1 MWRNYLTVAFRSLTR
16 KPTYAAINVF
26 GLALGLAAC
35 LLLLIYVRYETSYD
49 SWLPDA
55 GRVFQVQTV
64 STDPDDAES
73 PLDQYAHGEIADS
86 FARAFPEIEA
96 IVRIDDANP
105 VFVHEGGEEPRFAPM
120 ALADESF
127 FRVLPFRFLR
137 GDRDRALATPDALV
151 LSRSEAV
158 KHFGGIDII
167 GRTVR
172 SVRRGEEKLLR
183 VTGVF
188 EDLPRS
194 SHMEFA
200 IVGRLDPAE
209 RAECGW
215 GCVASRVYVKLRP
228 GADPAAITAR
238 LPEWERRA
246 IPPVEVGG
254 QMRREGDR
262 YDWRLVALR
271 DVHLSGAPGAV
282 ERPGNDR
289 RTLLTFAIVAALILG
304 MAAINFINLSTARAS
319 QRAREVSLRK
329 VLGATRGQLIA
340 QFLIESVLVSGIA
353 ILVAVLIL
361 TLSLPWFAAFLDT
374 DLEIRWLGLGGLLM
388 PVIALWTVVGVAGGL
403 YPAFHLSRYRPAEVL
418 KANKSGAEPIGT
430 GRLRSIL
437 VVAQFAVSIGLIVCT
452 LVVQAQTRFA
462 QSADLGFERDG
473 LIQVANANRAAII
486 PQTENLIRQVARIP
500 GVESVAGSNLAV
512 AMDNALT
519 TNVQVPGRAEPEVMG
534 FYSVSPEF
542 FATMRLRLV
551 AGRLLSR
558 DFARDDAS
566 VPLDPPEA
574 AAAAQAGMVARGVN
588 VVVNEAAARQLGFA
602 APEAAVGRTV
612 GIAMFGAEEGLV
624 PATIVGVVA
633 NGRFRSAR
641 DPIEPQIFFDR
652 RIYNN
657 LVLRYAG
664 ADPEAVRRQV
674 GEVWRRLAPEVPFEA
689 AYADQR
695 LAALYAADA
704 ARAQTFAAFAG
715 LAVVIA
721 CLGLFALAAFTADR
735 RTKEIGIRKTFGARG
750 RDIVALLAWQF
761 AKPVILANLIAAPI
775 AWWVMRDWLNTFD
788 ARIALGPT
796 PFLIAAALA
805 LAIALGTV
813 AGHALRVSRT
823 NPIHALRYE

>member
-1 MWRNYLTVAFRSLTR
+1 MWLHYLTVALRSLSR
-16 KPTYAAINVF
+16 KPGFAIINIA

-35 LLLLIYVRYETSYD
+35 LILLVYVRYETGYD
-49 SWLPDA
+49 RFLPGGD
-55 GRVFQVQTV
+55 RVYQVQSV
-64 STDPDDAES
+64 STDPDDSEA
-73 PLDQYAHGEIADS
+73 PVDQYAHGEIADS
-86 FARAFPEIEA
+86 FAREFPEIEA
-96 IVRIDDANP
+96 IVRIDEANP
-105 VFVHEGGEEPRFAPM
+105 VFVHDGAEPRFAPM

-127 FRVLPFRFLR
+127 FQVLPFHFLR
-137 GDRDRALATPDALV
+137 GDRSTALASPDSLV

-158 KHFGGIDII
+158 NHFGGIDVV

-172 SVRRGEEKLLR
+172 AVRRGEEKLLR

-194 SHMEFA
+194 SHMDFS
-200 IVGRLDPAE
+200 IVGRIDPAE

-215 GCVASRVYVKLRP
+215 ACVSSMVYLKLRP
-228 GADPAAITAR
+228 GADPAAIERR

-246 IPPVEVGG
+246 IPPVEVAG

-262 YDWRLVALR
+262 YDWRLVALG
-271 DVHLSGAPGAV
+271 DVHLSGAPGAI

-289 RTLLTFAIVAALILG
+289 RTLLTFAIVALLILG

-329 VLGATRGQLIA
+329 VLGATRSQLIV
-340 QFLIESVLVSGIA
+340 QFLMESMLVSGVA
-353 ILVAVLIL
+353 ILLAVLML
-361 TLSLPWFAAFLDT
+361 ELALPYLAAFLDA
-374 DLEIRWLGLGGLLM
+374 DLETRWLGQGGLLA
-388 PVIALWTVVGVAGGL
+388 PVFALWTVVGFAGGL

-418 KANKSGAEPIGT
+418 KANKSSAEPIGT

-452 LVVQAQTRFA
+452 LVVGAQTRFA

-473 LIQVANANRAAII
+473 LIQVAYANRAAII
-486 PQTENLIRQVARIP
+486 PQTENLLRQVARLP
-500 GVESVAGSNLAV
+500 GVEAVAGSNLAV
-512 AMDNALT
+512 ASEAALT
-519 TNVQVPGRAEPEVMG
+519 TNVQVPGRSEPEVLG

-542 FATMRLRLV
+542 FETMRLRLL
-551 AGRLLSR
+551 AGRTLSR
-558 DFARDDAS
+558 EFANDDSS
-566 VPLDPPEA
+566 VPLDPEEA
-574 AAAAQAGMVARGVN
+574 SVAAQRAILTRGSN
-588 VVVNEAAARQLGFA
+588 VVVNEAASRLLGFA
-602 APEAAVGRTV
+602 SPQAAIGRTV
-612 GIAMFGAEEGLV
+612 GIAMFGAEAGLV
-624 PATIVGVVA
+624 PSTIVGVVGNA
-633 NGRFRSAR
+633 RFRTAR
-641 DPIEPQIFFDR
+641 EPIEPTVFFDR
-652 RIYNN
+652 KIYNN
-657 LVLRYAG
+657 LIVRYSG

-674 GEVWRRLAPEVPFEA
+674 GEVWRRLAPEVPFESA
-689 AYADQR
+689 FADQR

-715 LAVVIA
+715 LAVIIA

-761 AKPVILANLIAAPI
+761 AKPVIVANLIAAPI

-788 ARIALGPT
+788 ARIALGPG

-813 AGHALRVSRT
+813 AGHAVRVSRT

>member
-1 MWRNYLTVAFRSLTR
+1 MWLHYFTVALRSLSR
-16 KPTYAAINVF
+16 KPGFAIINIF

-35 LLLLIYVRYETSYD
+35 LILLVYVRYETGYD
-49 SWLPDA
+49 RFLPD
-55 GRVFQVQTV
+55 GERVYQVQSV
-64 STDPDDAES
+64 STDPDDSEA

-86 FARAFPEIEA
+86 FAREFPEIEA
-96 IVRIDDANP
+96 IVRIDEANP
-105 VFVHEGGEEPRFAPM
+105 VFVHDGAEPRFAPM

-127 FRVLPFRFLR
+127 FRVLPFHFLR
-137 GDRDRALATPDALV
+137 GDRSTALASPDSLV

-158 KHFGGIDII
+158 NHFGGIDIV

-172 SVRRGEEKLLR
+172 AVRRGEEKLLR

-194 SHMEFA
+194 SHMDFA
-200 IVGRLDPAE
+200 IVGRIDPAE

-215 GCVASRVYVKLRP
+215 ACVNSLVYLKLRP
-228 GADPAAITAR
+228 GADPAAIERR

-246 IPPVEVGG
+246 IPPVEVAG

-262 YDWRLVALR
+262 YDWRLVGLS
-271 DVHLSGAPGAV
+271 DVHLSGAPGAI

-289 RTLLTFAIVAALILG
+289 RTLLTFATVALLILG

-329 VLGATRGQLIA
+329 VLGATRSQLIV
-340 QFLIESVLVSGIA
+340 QFLMESMLVSAIA
-353 ILVAVLIL
+353 ILLAVLML
-361 TLSLPWFAAFLDT
+361 ELSLPYLAAFLDAG
-374 DLEIRWLGLGGLLM
+374 LEIHWLGQGGLLA
-388 PVIALWTVVGVAGGL
+388 PVFALWTVVGFAGGL

-418 KANKSGAEPIGT
+418 KANKSSAEPIGT

-452 LVVQAQTRFA
+452 LVVGAQTRFA
-462 QSADLGFERDG
+462 QSAELGFERDG
-473 LIQVANANRAAII
+473 LIQVAYANRAAII
-486 PQTENLIRQVARIP
+486 PQTENLLRQVARLP
-500 GVESVAGSNLAV
+500 GVEAVAGSNLAV
-512 AMDNALT
+512 ASEVALT
-519 TNVQVPGRAEPEVMG
+519 TNVQVPGRSEPEVLG

-542 FATMRLRLV
+542 FETMRLRLL
-551 AGRLLSR
+551 AGRTLSR
-558 DFARDDAS
+558 EFANDDSS
-566 VPLDPPEA
+566 VPLDPEDA
-574 AAAAQAGMVARGVN
+574 AAAAQRAILARGSN
-588 VVVNEAAARQLGFA
+588 VVINEAAARLLGFSS
-602 APEAAVGRTV
+602 PQAAVGRTV
-612 GIAMFGAEEGLV
+612 GIAMFGAEAGLV
-624 PATIVGVVA
+624 PSTIVGVVGNA
-633 NGRFRSAR
+633 RFRTAR
-641 DPIEPQIFFDR
+641 EPIEPTVFFDR
-652 RIYNN
+652 KIYNN
-657 LVLRYAG
+657 LIVRYSG

-674 GEVWRRLAPEVPFEA
+674 GEVWRRLAPEVPYESAF
-689 AYADQR
+689 ADQR

-715 LAVVIA
+715 LAVIIA

-761 AKPVILANLIAAPI
+761 AKPVIVANLIAAPV
-775 AWWVMRDWLNTFD
+775 AWWVMQDWLNTFD
-788 ARIALGPT
+788 AKITLGPG
-796 PFLIAAALA
+796 PFLIAALLA

-813 AGHALRVSRT
+813 AGHAVRVSRT